1 MSKSA
6 HMGAAFLGHG
16 SPMNALDQNRYTQT
30 WQAVGRA
37 LPKPRAILMISAH
50 WYVNATAL
58 TAMLQPPTLHD
69 FYGFPQALFDI
80 QYPAPGFP
88 ALIEEIAELVKP
100 EVIGA
105 DYDSW
110 GLDHGA
116 WSVLLHAYPAADVP
130 VVQLSIN
137 ALKPPQ
143 YHFDMGARL
152 SALRDQG
159 VLVIGSGN
167 IVHNLRVMDRKNPD
181 AAFPWARAF
190 NEEALALLTSRP
202 EDAPGLV
209 ELPGYLQAAPTPEHF
224 LPVLYLA
231 GHSAAIGTKPKVL
244 VDGYAYGSLSMASLG
259 VEVPCPPASP
269 GLPGAAPLGTSAP
282 AEQSNI

>member
-1 MSKSA
+1 MSEA
-6 HMGAAFLGHG
+6 HMGAVFLGHG
-16 SPMNALDQNRYTQT
+16 SPMNALDQNRYTRT
-30 WQAVGRA
+30 WQAVGKSF
-37 LPKPRAILMISAH
+37 PQPRAILMVSAH
-50 WYVNATAL
+50 WHINATAL
-58 TAMLQPPTLHD
+58 TAMLQPRTIHD

-88 ALIEEIAELVKP
+88 ALIGEIAELVKP
-100 EVIGA
+100 EVFGA

-137 ALKPPQ
+137 ALKPPR

-167 IVHNLRVMDRKNPD
+167 IVHNLRAMDRENRD

-190 NEEALALLTSRP
+190 NEKALAVLTSRP

-209 ELPGYLQAAPTPEHF
+209 ELPGYIQAAPTPEHF

-231 GHSAAIGTKPKVL
+231 GHAAAIGVKPDVL
-244 VDGYAYGSLSMASLG
+244 VDGYAYGSLSMTSLG

-269 GLPGAAPLGTSAP
+269 DLPGASPLGTSALP
-282 AEQSNI
+282 EQSNI